1 MKCPRCSKEY
11 DDSFAYCPHCTE
23 PKLDLTQA
31 SLQPPQPEQQASQP
45 IPPSEGEPAVP
56 ATSVADGKPS
66 WLSRKKIVVIGVCV
80 LLVIGLAVGLAV
92 GLSGGGKKITES
104 TTTIP
109 RTPEQT
115 AELFVKS
122 FSNEDWDTI
131 STLIDP
137 EFLKQNP
144 GFIEASKDRVNNQMG
159 LSNYTFQY
167 SGVKY
172 LTNVDRDT
180 ATVTVTEGTVTYTD
194 SSGTTRTASAKDD
207 FAPMKMV
214 KKVSS
219 WYLEGSQFGYSPS

>member
-109 RTPEQT
+109 RTPELCILT
-115 AELFVKS
+115 YL
-122 FSNEDWDTI
+122 DTESHLVWTLPERSDAGAPSCCVVSSYHLQLRPYRGRI
-131 STLIDP
+131 SHADRP
-137 EFLKQNP
+137 VRS
-144 GFIEASKDRVNNQMG
+144 EA
-159 LSNYTFQY
+159 
-167 SGVKY
+167 
-172 LTNVDRDT
+172 
-180 ATVTVTEGTVTYTD
+180 
-194 SSGTTRTASAKDD
+194 TRTTTFLSACHSIC
-207 FAPMKMV
+207 P
-214 KKVSS
+214 
-219 WYLEGSQFGYSPS
+219 